1 MKAFTFRLE
10 QALRWR
16 ETQVNLQKARVAA
29 AAGRLAETE
38 ALLAAR
44 NAGLANAAAR
54 ITDGPTGDA
63 LGLYAGFRRK
73 SLAGIRDCEAQVLV
87 LQRNL
92 TLELNGLIEANRKLQ
107 LIENLK
113 QTDRAL
119 WRKEFDR
126 ELAAFADE
134 AFLSRI
140 QSVNRRA
147 RSSGG

>member
-16 ETQVNLQKARVAA
+16 ETQVNLQKSRVAA

-44 NAGLANAAAR
+44 QAGH
-54 ITDGPTGDA
+54 TGEA
-63 LGLYAGFRRK
+63 LGLYARFRRK

-92 TLELNGLIEANRKLQ
+92 TLELNRLIEANQKLR

-113 QTDRAL
+113 QTDRGL
-119 WRKEFDR
+119 WLKEFDR